1 MTTAP
6 SAYRE
11 SDGSEVTL
19 SDAMAAWAAT
29 ARTVLEEV
37 AGNYHDLTNQRD
49 LAAELHKRS
58 GITTTATTR
67 SWIGDVLDLVA
78 RDCHRR
84 GEPLL
89 SALCVRADGTIGD
102 AYGVAMADAYGSP
115 APADLELA
123 AAEERL
129 KCYRHFGAKVPPGG
143 GHAVLSPQVAVR
155 RRNTA
160 RRLREDTPL
169 PVCPT
174 CHLALPRTGQCDTC
188 S

>member
-1 MTTAP
+1 M
-6 SAYRE
+6 
-11 SDGSEVTL
+11 L
-19 SDAMAAWAAT
+19 SDAKVAWAAM
-29 ARTVLEEV
+29 ARTVLEQV
-37 AGNYHDLTNQRD
+37 AGDYHGLTNQRD
-49 LAAELHKRS
+49 LAAELQSRS
-58 GITTTATTR
+58 GITTSATTR

-78 RDCHRR
+78 RDCHSR

-102 AYGVAMADAYGSP
+102 AYGSAVADAYGTP
-115 APADLELA
+115 APADLEMA

-129 KCYRHFGAKVPPGG
+129 RCYKHFGAKVPADG
-143 GHAVLSPQVAVR
+143 GHAVLAPQVAVR
-155 RRNTA
+155 RRTAA

>member
-1 MTTAP
+1 MTAAP
-6 SAYRE
+6 TAYRE
-11 SDGSEVTL
+11 ADGSEVTL
-19 SDAMAAWAAT
+19 SHAKEAWAAS
-29 ARTVLEEV
+29 ARVVLEQV
-37 AGNYHDLTNQRD
+37 AGEYHGLTNQRD
-49 LAAELHKRS
+49 LAAELQRRS
-58 GITTTATTR
+58 GITTSATPR
-67 SWIGDVLDLVA
+67 SWLGDVLDLVA
-78 RDCHRR
+78 RGCHSR

-115 APADLELA
+115 VPADLDLA

-129 KCYRHFGAKVPPGG
+129 KCYRHFGATMPRDG
-143 GHAVLSPQVAVR
+143 GHAVFAPQLAVR
-155 RRNTA
+155 RRNAA

-188 S
+188 A